1 MWSRWWCAGGGGSLL
16 RQRAS
21 FVFSGSH
28 GCVGKLHPF
37 DPLSGFGGECG
48 GRRGGVAFV
57 LKQMKRGVCSTT
69 SVSCLAGDSCG
80 NGSANNN
87 NNNSN
92 KSNGDNGDGTKG
104 SPTSREAKKL
114 MRWTSVESFKEKL
127 VMEGKEII
135 PYSQFLEKCEKMGV
149 ASNAEEAAAFTQS
162 LDDTSHILLFR
173 NKVFL
178 HPDKVLD
185 PVKRAVPVSLIGDDD
200 EVKKE
205 EELKKLGEKKR
216 EIDELARM
224 QVRKIQWCG
233 LGFFVFTF
241 GLFFRLTFWEFSWD
255 VMEPITYFT
264 AASFFVI
271 GYGYSM
277 FTSRDPTYQ
286 DLIKRLFYTR
296 QKILCKNYNFDAVRF
311 KELQCMCQKPF
322 NAKAISSNGR
332 GGEHDLEDVLRK
344 D

>member
-16 RQRAS
+16 RQRVS

-28 GCVGKLHPF
+28 GCVGKVHPF
-37 DPLSGFGGECG
+37 DPLRGFAGECG

-69 SVSCLAGDSCG
+69 SVSYSAGDSCG
-80 NGSANNN
+80 NGSVNNN

-104 SPTSREAKKL
+104 SASSREAKKL

-127 VMEGKEII
+127 RLEGKEII
-135 PYSQFLEKCEKMGV
+135 PYSEFLEECEKMGL
-149 ASNAEEAAAFTQS
+149 ARNAEEAAAFTQS
-162 LDDTSHILLFR
+162 LDDTSVILLFR

-200 EVKKE
+200 DQEK
-205 EELKKLGEKKR
+205 EELKKLQEKKI
-216 EIDELARM
+216 EIDKLAYK

-233 LGFFVFTF
+233 LGFGVFTV

-264 AASFFVI
+264 TSTSLVI
-271 GYGYSM
+271 GYAYSM
-277 FTSRDPTYQ
+277 FTSRDPSYR
-286 DLIKRLFYTR
+286 DLIKSLFYSR
-296 QKILCKNYNFDAVRF
+296 QRILHKNYNFDFDRF
-311 KELQCMCQKPF
+311 KKLQCMCQKPL
-322 NAKAISSNGR
+322 NAKAISRNGR
-332 GGEHDLEDVLRK
+332 GDDLEDVLRE